1 MEVILKNFVRSL
13 IVVGTFLVAQSSLAG
28 ILVEPILGYGM
39 GSYKEGADKGKMTGM
54 QFGGRAGVGLGP
66 IILAADI
73 MTGTNEIKPD
83 GGIAADADMTSMGL
97 TALFS
102 PPVLP
107 FRVWAGY
114 AFDVEAKPEGG
125 GKLEGTALKVGGGY
139 SIIPFVSLNVEYI
152 MTTFDKEDGVAM
164 TDKMK
169 ANTVFVS
176 LSVPLGI

>member
-1 MEVILKNFVRSL
+1 MKYFVRSL
-13 IVVGTFLVAQSSLAG
+13 LVVSTLLVAQSSFAG

-39 GSYKEGADKGKMTGM
+39 GSYKQGAAKGEITGL
-54 QFGGRAGVGLGP
+54 QFGGRAGFGLGP

-73 MTGTNEIKPD
+73 MTGSNEIKPD
-83 GGIAADADMTSMGL
+83 GGVAGDADVTSMGL

-107 FRVWAGY
+107 LRVWAGY
-114 AFDVEAKPEGG
+114 AFDVEAKPEVG
-125 GKLEGTALKVGGGY
+125 GKLEGTALKVGAGY
-139 SIIPFVSLNVEYI
+139 SMIPFVSVNLEYI
-152 MTTFDKEDGVAM
+152 MTTFDKSAGVAL

-176 LSVPLGI
+176 VSVPLGI